1 MAPSLIFGT
10 KDLLKHGA
18 LQKSG
23 VNNAN
28 YEEEFQV
35 AETFE
40 STTFEHPETK
50 ELLDFIEYL
59 FVVHHTKRTDR
70 LEALQHPYLD
80 ALP

>member
-1 MAPSLIFGT
+1 
-10 KDLLKHGA
+10 

-23 VNNAN
+23 VNNTN

-50 ELLDFIEYL
+50 ELLNFTEYL
-59 FVVHHTKRTDR
+59 FVVDHTKRPTGDR
-70 LEALQHPYLD
+70 PGGTTTSVPGRSSVKKLQRDFNAGRDH
-80 ALP
+80 

>member
-23 VNNAN
+23 VNNTN
-28 YEEEFQV
+28 YEEE
-35 AETFE
+35 
-40 STTFEHPETK
+40 
-50 ELLDFIEYL
+50 LDFIEYL
-59 FVVHHTKRTDR
+59 LIVDHTKRPTA